1 MILNHRQNLILF
13 NQVPFG
19 GYKMS
24 GQVKNSKQQIIKY
37 LQANTL
43 QIQNRR
49 VVSWVNMVLRLTLRS
64 RRSPLL
70 CPRKTAKISA
80 SEKQL
85 KYQHQKNSNKISA
98 SEKQLKYMHQK
109 NSNES
114 ALVKKLK
121 IRRISWKT
129 NNCGINAT

>member
-1 MILNHRQNLILF
+1 MTPVKRKILF
-13 NQVPFG
+13 Q
-19 GYKMS
+19 S
-24 GQVKNSKQQIIKY
+24 HC
-37 LQANTL
+37 
-43 QIQNRR
+43 R

-98 SEKQLKYMHQK
+98 SEKQLKYQHQKNSNKISASEKQLKYMHQK

-114 ALVKKLK
+114 APVKKLK